1 MSPQPQIPR
10 EPPIQYSAS
19 SNMIMIEKQEKG
31 GSGSSKHE
39 LEVKS
44 VAINSGN
51 QQQSTFKHSRT
62 PETMVQLMD
71 GVATTEASDNDNDE
85 GSNNDDIIEEDS
97 GDHVENH
104 QHKSPDQSQMSPNI
118 STTTQE
124 EENILAS
131 AIAGNK
137 KVSTYR

>member
-31 GSGSSKHE
+31 GGGSKHE

-51 QQQSTFKHSRT
+51 QQQQSTFKHSRT

-71 GVATTEASDNDNDE
+71 GVATTEASDNDE